1 MFLFKRREIFQ
12 RLECRVIFFV
22 KFVLLTLFLPCF
34 IYLKKELTMYIM
46 KIFDYDI
53 FKNITKKFQ
62 PFI

>member
-22 KFVLLTLFLPCF
+22 KFVSLNLFLPCF
-34 IYLKKELTMYIM
+34 ICLKKELTMYIM
-46 KIFDYDI
+46 EIFDYDI
-53 FKNITKKFQ
+53 FKNFAKKFQ